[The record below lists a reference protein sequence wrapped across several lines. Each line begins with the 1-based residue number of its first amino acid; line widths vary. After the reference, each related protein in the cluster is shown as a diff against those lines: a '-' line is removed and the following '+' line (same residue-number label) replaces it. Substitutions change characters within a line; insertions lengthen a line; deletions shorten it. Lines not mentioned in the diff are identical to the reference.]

1 MESIKDD
8 TPLTPSAAAGFELM
22 CIGKDLMWYF
32 IATFFVGFNYG
43 LSIRKHIV
51 DFYVDGLEGDFLIE
65 LKLLSFTNIAISM
78 ISSIF
83 LLLFFQRIITAG
95 KILYN
100 EKHSPRRE
108 YDNYKL
114 FVIFIII
121 ESFTYWSYYCT
132 LNASVPN

>member
-8 TPLTPSAAAGFELM
+8 TPHTPSAAAGFELM
-22 CIGKDLMWYF
+22 CEGKDLMWYF
-32 IATFFVGFNYG
+32 ITLFFVGFNYG
-43 LSIRKHIV
+43 LSIYFV
-51 DFYVDGLEGDFLIE
+51 NGNVLTE

-114 FVIFIII
+114 FVILIII
-121 ESFTYWSYYCT
+121 ESFTFWSNYCT
-132 LNASVPN
+132 LNASVTN